1 MVDRSIL
8 WKKLNDMGFGGEFLA
23 ALKSIY
29 HNDSIK
35 AVVNGI
41 STRSIYL
48 GRGLRQGCSLSPLL
62 FALYVVDMGQ
72 SLQMSKEGIKVGTV
86 VVSCLFF
93 ADDLL
98 LVSRDEN
105 GLLRLL
111 SLVKYHAD
119 LIHME
124 INTGK
129 DKSEII
135 SSVGDEGDLWDVLDD
150 AGMSV
155 LSLTQVIRYN
165 YLGSPVLDSLQKTY
179 NEKQKLCISKAHKY
193 KGSCMYVSNNG
204 PDVVDVILATWQN
217 VALPSILYGTEV
229 VPFSEATI
237 DEIEKVQSQVAKF
250 ALGVPIGTA
259 NICSQIELGM
269 KPFRHLLYE
278 HQLKYY
284 LRILK
289 LDDSRWVK
297 QALNEHCG
305 MKDSPYLKY
314 ICNVRTML
322 SIFEFPMK
330 ESKLVSVVE
339 NFFIDSINKKLAAHS
354 LPWLLPLKKFNR
366 RCYVQESKYSTC
378 LAKFRYDMV
387 ENGRK
392 YPRCGRVSV
401 NKDCPLCP
409 RSIRN
414 SVSHLA
420 MYCPSVERTRKEK
433 TDISF
438 FRNVCLRKGVS
449 EEDTFSLYVNGFD
462 WNGNLVDSADYL
474 KRGEELSF
482 VLNDWLLK
490 W

>member
-8 WKKLNDMGFGGEFLA
+8 WNKLQDMGFGGEFLA

-35 AVVNGI
+35 AAVNGM

-72 SLQMSKEGIKVGTV
+72 SLQMSLEGIKVGTV
-86 VVSCLFF
+86 TVSCLFF

-98 LVSRDEN
+98 LISTDEE

-111 SLVKYHAD
+111 SLVKYHTD
-119 LIHME
+119 LINME

-135 SSVGDEGDLWDVLDD
+135 SSVGNEGDFWDVKDD
-150 AGMSV
+150 AGNSV
-155 LSLTQVIRYN
+155 LSLKQVIRYN
-165 YLGSPVLDSLQKTY
+165 YLGSPIFDSLHKTC
-179 NEKQKLCISKAHKY
+179 NEKQKICISKAHKY
-193 KGSCMYVSNNG
+193 KGSCMYVSKSG

-237 DEIEKVQSQVAKF
+237 DEIEKVQSQIAKF

-259 NICSQIELGM
+259 NICSQIELGL
-269 KPFRHLLYE
+269 KPFRHVLYE

-289 LDDSRWVK
+289 FDDSRWVK
-297 QALNEHCG
+297 QALNEHYG
-305 MKDSPYLKY
+305 MKQSPYLRY
-314 ICNVRTML
+314 ICQIRTML
-322 SIFEFPMK
+322 SLYEFPMK
-330 ESKLVSVVE
+330 ESKLVSMIDK
-339 NFFIDSINKKLAAHS
+339 FFIESINQKLAGHS
-354 LPWLLPLKKFNR
+354 LPWLLPIKRLR
-366 RCYVQESKYSTC
+366 RIGYVQESKNSTC

-387 ENGRK
+387 DNGRK

-401 NKDCPLCP
+401 HNLCPLCP
-409 RSIRN
+409 CSISN
-414 SVSHLA
+414 SVSHIA
-420 MYCPSVERTRKEK
+420 MYCPMVERTRKEK
-433 TDISF
+433 TEITF
-438 FRNVCLRKGVS
+438 FRNVCLRKGFT
-449 EEDTFSLYVNGFD
+449 EEYTFSLYINGFD
-462 WNGNLVDSADYL
+462 WNENIVDSNDYL
-474 KRGEELSF
+474 KRGAELSL
-482 VLNDWLLK
+482 VLDDWLSK

>member
-8 WKKLNDMGFGGEFLA
+8 WNKLQDMGFGGEFLS

-35 AVVNGI
+35 AVVNGT

-72 SLQMSKEGIKVGTV
+72 SLQMSMEGIKIGTV

-119 LIHME
+119 LINME

-135 SSVGDEGDLWDVLDD
+135 SSVGDEGDLWDVKDD

-165 YLGSPVLDSLQKTY
+165 YLGSPVLDSLHKTC

-229 VPFSEATI
+229 IPFSEATI
-237 DEIEKVQSQVAKF
+237 DEIEKVQSQIAKF

-269 KPFRHLLYE
+269 KSFRHLLYE

-284 LRILK
+284 LRIVK

-305 MKDSPYLKY
+305 MKLSPYLKY
-314 ICNVRTML
+314 ICNIRTRL

-339 NFFIDSINKKLAAHS
+339 KFFINSINKKLKDHS
-354 LPWLLPLKKFNR
+354 LPWLLPLNKLNR

-392 YPRCGRVSV
+392 YPRCGRLYV
-401 NKDCPLCP
+401 NKVCPLCP
-409 RSIRN
+409 RSIIN

-433 TDISF
+433 TEIAF
-438 FRNVCLRKGVS
+438 FRNVCLRKGVT
-449 EEDTFSLYVNGFD
+449 EEETFSLYVNGFD

-482 VLNDWLLK
+482 VLNDWLSK